1 MIEDVSDSAN
11 YLDKDVGELGLG
23 LSGGERQR
31 LAIARAI
38 LADARILLL
47 DEITSNLDSKNENTV
62 VQALRGTSADRTL
75 LVVAHRLSTVVDAD
89 CILLFDDGRIVDSG
103 SHEELLRSSAL
114 YRDLVKRQMIAS
126 N

>member
-1 MIEDVSDSAN
+1 M
-11 YLDKDVGELGLG
+11 GELGLG

-62 VQALRGTSADRTL
+62 VQALRGMSADRTL